1 MTRIVVLSLIIL
13 SLVPGSASAQEAI
26 SLDTLQV
33 DLWPEFDKPEMLV
46 IYRIQLS
53 EDVQLPTTLSFRI
66 PVDAGEP
73 NAVADGELGD
83 TDYER
88 RVEGSW
94 AIITFTTSSLFAQL
108 EYYDP
113 GLTKEGSTRSFTY
126 TWPGDYQVNNLRMS
140 VQQPYDAQSLSIFP
154 LMGSSQSGDD
164 GLMYHSANFGSLS
177 EGQEF
182 ELTLEYQK
190 ASDALS
196 ISLLAAQEQPD
207 AQVSEASGWLPWA
220 IGLVGV
226 GLIGF
231 GVYSY
236 TQGAQRKSGYRRSP
250 RVRTRSAG
258 RKGSVYCHNCGTQS
272 QAEDKFCRDCGV
284 KLRS

>member
-1 MTRIVVLSLIIL
+1 MTRIVVLSIIIL
-13 SLVPGSASAQEAI
+13 SLVPGSASAQEEI
-26 SLDTLQV
+26 NLNTLQV

-113 GLTKEGSTRSFTY
+113 GLTKEGNTRRFTY

-196 ISLLAAQEQPD
+196 ISLLAAQGQPD
-207 AQVSEASGWLPWA
+207 AQVSETPEWLPWL
-220 IGLVGV
+220 IGVVGV
-226 GLIGF
+226 GLIGY

>member
-1 MTRIVVLSLIIL
+1 MTRIVLLSLIIL
-13 SLVPGSASAQEAI
+13 SIVPVTASAQEEI

-33 DLWPEFDKPEMLV
+33 DLWPEYDKPEMLV

-94 AIITFTTSSLFAQL
+94 AVITFTTSSLFAQL

-126 TWPGDYQVNNLRMS
+126 TWPGDYQVDNLQMS

-154 LMGSSQSGDD
+154 AMVSPQLNND

-196 ISLLAAQEQPD
+196 ISLLASREQPD
-207 AQVSEASGWLPWA
+207 APVSESPEWLPWA
-220 IGLVGV
+220 IGVVGI

-236 TQGAQRKSGYRRSP
+236 TQGAQRKSGYRRTP

>member
-1 MTRIVVLSLIIL
+1 MTRIVFLSLIIL
-13 SLVPGSASAQEAI
+13 SLVPASASAQEEI
-26 SLDTLQV
+26 NLNTLQV
-33 DLWPEFDKPEMLV
+33 DLWPEYDKPEMLV

-53 EDVQLPTTLSFRI
+53 EDVQLPTNLSFRI

-126 TWPGDYQVNNLRMS
+126 TWPGDYQVNNLQMS
-140 VQQPYDAQSLSIFP
+140 VQQPYDAQSLNIFP
-154 LMGSSQSGDD
+154 AMGSPQPGDD
-164 GLMYHSANFGSLS
+164 GLMYHSVNFGSLS

-196 ISLLAAQEQPD
+196 ISLLASLVQPEP
-207 AQVSEASGWLPWA
+207 QGSEASGWLPWA
-220 IGLVGV
+220 IGVVGV

-236 TQGAQRKSGYRRSP
+236 TQGAQRKSGYRRSS

-272 QAEDKFCRDCGV
+272 QAGDKFCRDCGV